1 MLDKIKGMK
10 VEEKLKF
17 YFNCYHIQYFR
28 SDRHGDAVAQR
39 YCV

>member
-17 YFNCYHIQYFR
+17 CFTLIVILR
-28 SDRHGDAVAQR
+28 IAML
-39 YCV
+39 